1 MKTYLRDVKAL
12 FEAHGDPEVAPM
24 QMKYMRNQF
33 AFYGLKMPAW
43 RALAKDIIAEKG
55 IPQGED
61 LKTLARLC
69 FDDEYREIQLFA
81 LELAHKSNKTQERD
95 FIHLLEELILTKSW
109 WDTVDTIAPRLVAA
123 HFRRYPELLPATTD
137 RWIESDNI
145 WLQRSA
151 IIFQL
156 NAKKDTDAALLFRYI
171 LRRADTKEFFVQKGA
186 GWALRQYARTNP
198 EAVRQ
203 FIEGNTLPA
212 LTRREGLK
220 IISR

>member
-1 MKTYLRDVKAL
+1 MKTYLHDVKTL

-33 AFYGLKMPAW
+33 AFYGLKMPVW
-43 RALAKDIIAEKG
+43 RTLAKDIVADKG

-61 LKTLARLC
+61 LKTLVRLC

-81 LELAHKSNKTQERD
+81 LELAHKSIKMQERD
-95 FIHLLEELILTKSW
+95 FIHFLEELLTAKSW
-109 WDTVDTIAPRLVAA
+109 WDTVDTIAPRLVAT
-123 HFRRYPELLPATTD
+123 HFRRYPELLPTTTD

-171 LRRADTKEFFVQKGA
+171 LRRADSKEFFVQKGA

-198 EAVRQ
+198 EAVKR
-203 FIEGNTLPA
+203 FIEGNKLPA
-212 LTRREGLK
+212 LTRREGMKRL
-220 IISR
+220 